1 MFGRG
6 RMIGA
11 TFDSGALIALERRD
25 LRMLIKLRVLHQAG
39 VPITI
44 PANAVVEWWRKG
56 HGQSAIL
63 DLGTVE
69 PLKESIAKAAGEA
82 LAKVRGATAVGATVM
97 ASAAAHS
104 GVSANRPY
112 EMNAAMTAI
121 ATLYV
126 IGERSP

>member
-1 MFGRG
+1 
-6 RMIGA
+6 MIGA

-25 LRMLIKLRVLHQAG
+25 LSMLIKLRVLHQAG

-69 PLKESIAKAAGEA
+69 ALKESIAKAAGEA
-82 LAKVRGATAVGATVM
+82 LAKVRGATAVDATVM
-97 ASAAAHS
+97 ASAAQRGDRVFTSDPTDMQRLQGHFRAVA
-104 GVSANRPY
+104 GIIPV
-112 EMNAAMTAI
+112 
-121 ATLYV
+121 
-126 IGERSP
+126 

>member
-1 MFGRG
+1 V
-6 RMIGA
+6 IGA

-25 LRMLIKLRVLHQAG
+25 LSMLIKLRVLHQAG

-82 LAKVRGATAVGATVM
+82 LAKVRGATAVDATVM
-97 ASAAAHS
+97 ASAAQRGDRVFTSDPTDMQRLQGHFRAVA
-104 GVSANRPY
+104 GIIPV
-112 EMNAAMTAI
+112 
-121 ATLYV
+121 
-126 IGERSP
+126 